1 MTTDINEIYKIAPR
15 LNDEDKALIQK
26 AYDVAHKAHAGQ
38 MRKSGEPYFIH
49 VFATAK
55 NLASFGMD
63 AKTIAAGFLH
73 DTLEDTDLPE
83 EELIAEFGEEIVKL
97 VNGVTK
103 LGKVKYQGHARHV
116 ESLRKFFMA
125 MADDLRI
132 LIIKLADRLHNV
144 QTLEHVRED
153 KRKRIALETIEIHAR
168 LADRIGMNSLK
179 GNLEDAAFPYAY
191 PKEYAELQKILANV
205 KSDNTKDL
213 EMVTEELTKELI
225 NQKINIVEIS
235 RRSKYKYSLWNKLVK
250 YNMDIEKIYDVVAL
264 RVIVNNIEDC
274 YRTLG
279 IVHSIWKPLPGRIKD
294 YISTP
299 KPNGYRS
306 LHTTIF
312 TGTGGVIEV
321 QIRTPEMHAEAV
333 YGIAAHFIY
342 KETGGKNFTIKG
354 SKDRKFE
361 WLSQLQELHKT
372 VDDPEKFLQHLQ
384 MDLFQDRIFVFTPK
398 GDVVD
403 LPKGSTII
411 DFAYAIHSDIGDHTQ
426 SALINNKNASL
437 GTVLSNRDIIEI
449 IVNPNTNPSSKWL
462 EYAKTSIARKHINA
476 HLKENSLLSK
486 FRSFAKF

>member
-1 MTTDINEIYKIAPR
+1 MLDINEIYNQTSK
-15 LNDEDKALIQK
+15 LNAKDRALIQK
-26 AYDVAHKAHAGQ
+26 AYDVAHEAHKDQ
-38 MRKSGEPYFIH
+38 LRKSGEPYFVH
-49 VFATAK
+49 VFATAL
-55 NLASFGMD
+55 NLAKFGMD

-73 DTLEDTDLPE
+73 DVLEDTEMPE
-83 EELIAEFGEEIVKL
+83 EKLIEEFGEEIVKL

-191 PKEYAELQKILANV
+191 PEEHKKLQEILANTTF
-205 KSDNTKDL
+205 DNTKDL
-213 EMVTEELTKELI
+213 EMVTDELTKELI

-250 YNMDIEKIYDVVAL
+250 YHMDITKIYDVVAL

-294 YISTP
+294 YIATP

-372 VDDPEKFLQHLQ
+372 VDDPEKFLQHL
-384 MDLFQDRIFVFTPK
+384 
-398 GDVVD
+398 
-403 LPKGSTII
+403 
-411 DFAYAIHSDIGDHTQ
+411 
-426 SALINNKNASL
+426 
-437 GTVLSNRDIIEI
+437 
-449 IVNPNTNPSSKWL
+449 
-462 EYAKTSIARKHINA
+462 
-476 HLKENSLLSK
+476 
-486 FRSFAKF
+486 

>member
-1 MTTDINEIYKIAPR
+1 MNTDINEIYNIAPR
-15 LNDEDKALIQK
+15 LNNEDKALIQK
-26 AYDVAHKAHAGQ
+26 AYDVALKAHDGQ
-38 MRKSGEPYFIH
+38 LRKSGEPYFIH

-55 NLASFGMD
+55 NLASFAMD

-73 DTLEDTDLPE
+73 DTLEDTTLPE
-83 EELIAEFGEEIVKL
+83 EEVVAEFGEEIVRL

-103 LGKVKYQGHARHV
+103 LGKVKYKGHARHV

-179 GNLEDAAFPYAY
+179 GSLEDAAFPYAY
-191 PKEYAELQKILANV
+191 PKEYAELQKILDNV

-213 EMVTEELTKELI
+213 EIVTEELTKELI

-235 RRSKYKYSLWNKLVK
+235 RRAKYKYSLWNKLVK
-250 YNMDIEKIYDVVAL
+250 YNMDIDKIYDVVAL

-294 YISTP
+294 YIATP

-312 TGTGGVIEV
+312 TGTGSVVEV

-384 MDLFQDRIFVFTPK
+384 MDLFQDRLFVFTPN

-403 LPKGSTII
+403 LPKGATVI
-411 DFAYAIHSDIGDHTQ
+411 DFAYAIHSD
-426 SALINNKNASL
+426 
-437 GTVLSNRDIIEI
+437 
-449 IVNPNTNPSSKWL
+449 
-462 EYAKTSIARKHINA
+462 
-476 HLKENSLLSK
+476 
-486 FRSFAKF
+486 

>member
-1 MTTDINEIYKIAPR
+1 MTTDINEIYKVAQR

-26 AYDVAHKAHAGQ
+26 AYDVAYKAHNGQ
-38 MRKSGEPYFIH
+38 LRKSGEPYFIH

-83 EELIAEFGEEIVKL
+83 EELVAEFGEEIVKL

-168 LADRIGMNSLK
+168 LADRIGMNNLK

-213 EMVTEELTKELI
+213 EIVTEELTKELI

-250 YNMDIEKIYDVVAL
+250 YNMDIDKIYDVVAL

-426 SALINNKNASL
+426 AALINNKNASL

-449 IVNPNTNPSSKWL
+449 ITNPNTNPSSKWL

>member
-1 MTTDINEIYKIAPR
+1 MLDINEIYNQTSK
-15 LNDEDKALIQK
+15 LNAKDKALIQK
-26 AYDVAHKAHAGQ
+26 AYDVAHEAHKDQ
-38 MRKSGEPYFIH
+38 LRKSGEPYFVH

-55 NLASFGMD
+55 NLARFGMD

-73 DTLEDTDLPE
+73 DVLEDTDTPE
-83 EELIAEFGEEIVKL
+83 EKLVAEFGEEIVKL

-168 LADRIGMNSLK
+168 LADRIGMNNLK

-191 PKEYAELQKILANV
+191 PEEYKKLQEILANT
-205 KSDNTKDL
+205 KFDNTKDL
-213 EMVTEELTKELI
+213 DLVTDKLTEELKF
-225 NQKINIVEIS
+225 QKIHVVEIS
-235 RRSKYKYSLWNKLVK
+235 RREKYKYSLWNKLVK
-250 YNMDIEKIYDVVAL
+250 YNLDIEKIYDVVAL
-264 RVIVNNIEDC
+264 RVIVDNIEDC

-279 IVHSIWKPLPGRIKD
+279 IVHSIWNPLPGRIKD
-294 YISTP
+294 YIATP

-312 TGTGGVIEV
+312 TGTGGVVEV

-384 MDLFQDRIFVFTPK
+384 MDLFKDRIFVFTPR

-403 LPKGSTII
+403 LPEGATVI
-411 DFAYAIHSDIGDHTQ
+411 DFAYAIHSDIGDHAQ

-437 GTVLSNRDIIEI
+437 GARLSSRDIIEI

-462 EYAKTSIARKHINA
+462 EYAKTSMAKKHINTY
-476 HLKENSLLSK
+476 LRQNSLLSK

>member
-1 MTTDINEIYKIAPR
+1 MLDINEIYNQTSKLDAKDR
-15 LNDEDKALIQK
+15 ALIQK
-26 AYDVAHKAHAGQ
+26 AYDVAHEAHKDQ
-38 MRKSGEPYFIH
+38 LRKSGEPYFIH
-49 VFATAK
+49 VFATAL
-55 NLASFGMD
+55 NLAKFGMD

-73 DTLEDTDLPE
+73 DVLEDTDTPE
-83 EELIAEFGEEIVKL
+83 EKLIEEFGEEIVKL

-168 LADRIGMNSLK
+168 LADRIGMNNLK

-191 PKEYAELQKILANV
+191 PEEYKKLQEILANT
-205 KSDNTKDL
+205 KFDNTKDL
-213 EMVTEELTKELI
+213 DLVTNKLTEELKV
-225 NQKINIVEIS
+225 QKIHVVEIS
-235 RRSKYKYSLWNKLVK
+235 RREKYKYSLWNKLVK
-250 YNMDIEKIYDVVAL
+250 YNLDIEKIYDVVAL
-264 RVIVNNIEDC
+264 RVIVDNVEDC

-279 IVHSIWKPLPGRIKD
+279 IVHSIWNPLPGRIKD
-294 YISTP
+294 YIATP

-312 TGTGGVIEV
+312 TGTGGVVEV

-384 MDLFQDRIFVFTPK
+384 MDLFKDRIFVFTPR

-403 LPKGSTII
+403 LPEGATVI
-411 DFAYAIHSDIGDHTQ
+411 DFAYAIHSDIGNHAQ
-426 SALINNKNASL
+426 NGLINNKNASL
-437 GTVLSNRDIIEI
+437 GTKLASRDIIEI

-462 EYAKTSIARKHINA
+462 DYAKTSMAKKHINTY
-476 HLKENSLLSK
+476 LRQNSLLSK